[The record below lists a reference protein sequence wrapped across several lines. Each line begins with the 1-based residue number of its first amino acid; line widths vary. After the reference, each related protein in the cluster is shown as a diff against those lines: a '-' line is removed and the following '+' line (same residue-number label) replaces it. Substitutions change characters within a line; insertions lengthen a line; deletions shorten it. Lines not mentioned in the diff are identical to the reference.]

1 MPSEVQAIALAEPP
15 EPLPRELAALIRPE
29 LPSLYREIVAAIREA
44 VPEYGLQMGE
54 AYDRALRLGVRQ
66 SLNTF
71 TDRVATP
78 RKRAVNLAEVHR
90 RLGRFEAQEGRSL
103 DALQSAYRI
112 GGRIAWRRAM
122 TVGERNH
129 LASHVMNAFA
139 DALFAYIDELSQLAR
154 EGYLQ
159 AEADSAERLKSLR
172 RRLLRTLVAEP
183 PVPRHTIED
192 IAAQARWQL
201 PEEVTPAALVPAER
215 LASLTALPD
224 DVLADTAG
232 AHPYLLIPGPFDDE
246 RREQLDVA
254 LGPAGVAVGLTV
266 PLHRTADSLRWARQA
281 LDMVESGAIRA
292 PSPVRVEDHLL
303 TLWLLTDPALV
314 EQMAGRQLEPLAA
327 VTTGRRERLVETLRV
342 WLTTR
347 GTAGRIAEQLHVHPQ
362 TVRYRMRTLGQ
373 HFGSQLSEPDRRF
386 ALEATLR
393 ALWLRDQADL
403 PSTGPITGRTGRAGR
418 EGREGRAGQGEPPG

>member
-215 LASLTALPD
+215 LAALTALPD
-224 DVLADTAG
+224 DVLADTSG

-266 PLHRTADSLRWARQA
+266 PLHRSADSLRWARQA

-418 EGREGRAGQGEPPG
+418 EGRAGQGEPQG

>member
-1 MPSEVQAIALAEPP
+1 MPSDVPAMALAEPP

-29 LPSLYREIVAAIREA
+29 LPGLYREIVAAIRRS
-44 VPEYGLQMGE
+44 VPEYGLQQGE
-54 AYDRALRLGVRQ
+54 AYERAIRLGVTQ
-66 SLNTF
+66 SLDTF
-71 TDRVATP
+71 ADRVATP
-78 RKRAVNLAEVHR
+78 RKRAAHLAEVHR
-90 RLGRFEAQEGRSL
+90 RLGRYEAQEGRSL

-112 GGRIAWRRAM
+112 GGRVAWRRAM
-122 TVGERNH
+122 RVGERH
-129 LASHVMNAFA
+129 HVAAHVMSAFA
-139 DALFAYIDELSQLAR
+139 DALFAYIDELSELAR
-154 EGYLQ
+154 QGYLE
-159 AEADSAERLKSLR
+159 AEADSAERLESLR

-183 PVPRHTIED
+183 PVPRHTVED
-192 IAAQARWQL
+192 LAAQARWRL
-201 PEEVTPAALVPAER
+201 PEEVTPAALAPAER
-215 LASLTALPD
+215 FPSLTALPD

-232 AHPYLLIPGPFDDE
+232 PHPYLLFPGPFDAA
-246 RREQLDVA
+246 RREALHVA
-254 LGPAGVAVGLTV
+254 LGPVGAAVGLTV

-281 LDMVESGAIRA
+281 LGMAESGAIRA

-327 VTTGRRERLVETLRV
+327 VTAGRRERLVETLRV

-362 TVRYRMRTLGQ
+362 TVRYRMRSLGQ
-373 HFGSQLSEPDRRF
+373 HFGSQLSEPERRF

-403 PSTGPITGRTGRAGR
+403 PTGGPAGGRA
-418 EGREGRAGQGEPPG
+418 EPPR